1 MGCMVIVLIPNGNND
16 THSIGLLELLWKVVE
31 AIIET
36 CLRVS
41 VCLHDILHGFHEG
54 RGTGMAILELNL
66 VQELSSIYQDPLF
79 LVLLDIQ
86 KSYGTVNWCRLLMTL
101 EG

>member
-1 MGCMVIVLIPNGNND
+1 MVIVLIPNGKND
-16 THSIGLLELLWKVVE
+16 TQSIGLLEFLWKVVE

-66 VQELSSIYQDPLF
+66 VQELSSIYQAPHF